1 MTALEETID
10 LVEEEI
16 KSARIKFEED
26 IKKLMDTMENPAEAI
41 ALFYFETL
49 YSHVSTFENNKVSYI
64 LVWVIKGRDKFKLG
78 QSLMPTMPEA
88 M

>member
-41 ALFYFETL
+41 ALFYIETL

-64 LVWVIKGRDKFKLG
+64 LV
-78 QSLMPTMPEA
+78 
-88 M
+88 